1 MGKELVYEY
10 KDKFLISSKKID
22 KESLKSLLDYK
33 IKIDSFI
40 LRNYFLDDIEE
51 EIINI
56 EGSYDLIESFKKID
70 ERVVKVDIIERL
82 GNIRYIGK
90 SEETDNIVFNINN
103 EYMAECIYNARNDFF
118 QGLFEIDKFL
128 NFCFKA
134 RLDDLISYNIKYLM
148 EEFPDKERQYRL
160 IKERDRWCIR
170 SVTSSKKYKNYDN
183 KLVLYMSLYILNK
196 LNLDKNIE
204 FNVSKYYISDSN
216 MRLFF
221 EEKKEYELDENNI
234 LKFGLLIKNSEI
246 KNESFT
252 AYLYYKITNKCNKD
266 EGFIGIHDFKEKL
279 FSVKHNISESSLISK
294 FNNILNIEK
303 YKDEVLRYAKDIINA
318 DELTDII
325 LDRIVNEV
333 VKVKNKFASNTKDE
347 IKRLKDY
354 EFAERSIKLMDA
366 LNKINSLELDIDEK
380 IYLQYIYDK
389 AITDTLRGK
398 RRK

>member
-22 KESLKSLLDYK
+22 KESLKSLLDYR
-33 IKIDSFI
+33 IKIDSFV
-40 LRNYFLDDIEE
+40 LRNYFLDDIENK
-51 EIINI
+51 IINI
-56 EGSYDLIESFKKID
+56 ESFEKID

-252 AYLYYKITNKCNKD
+252 AYLYYKITNKSNKD

-318 DELTDII
+318 DII
-325 LDRIVNEV
+325 LERIVNEV